1 MGLQLRSN
9 WIVIEPQLS
18 RNSYSIAVQW
28 LPNYTLKVLS
38 IENNGEREEE
48 KNGKLRIVYLAN

>member
-1 MGLQLRSN
+1 
-9 WIVIEPQLS
+9 
-18 RNSYSIAVQW
+18 VQW